1 VYRLPAGEA
10 PRVTPR
16 ATSFAPRI
24 GLTVLT
30 LLAVALF
37 VRAGFWQWGKGLAR
51 QAAWASFAKGADTL
65 RALGSSEL
73 DAQPLYQRV
82 SVTGQLD
89 AAHQFLLDN
98 RSWQGRPGYEV
109 LTPLTRA
116 GATTL
121 LVDRGWVPFTGS
133 RARLPDVSLSA
144 PPAVTLTGRVG
155 SLPSPGLAS
164 GRAPPSGAWPK
175 VTSYPDAHDLAA
187 ALAVPVS
194 ERVLLLDA
202 GAPFGY
208 VRDWQAPGLSP
219 LRHFS
224 YAIQWWSFA
233 VLAIVLWAVTARR
246 PKALR

>member
-1 VYRLPAGEA
+1 MSPAS
-10 PRVTPR
+10 RT
-16 ATSFAPRI
+16 FAPRL
-24 GLTVLT
+24 GFTVLTVLAA
-30 LLAVALF
+30 LLF
-37 VRAGFWQWGKGLAR
+37 VRLGFWQWHKGVVR
-51 QAAWASFAKGADTL
+51 KAAWASFEQGADTL
-65 RALGSSEL
+65 RDLAAGDL

-89 AAHQFLLDN
+89 GAHQFLLDN

-116 GATTL
+116 GASTF
-121 LVDRGWVPFTGS
+121 LVDRGWVAFTGS
-133 RARLPDVSLSA
+133 RAQLPDVSLSA
-144 PPAVTLTGRVG
+144 PPSVTLTGRVG
-155 SLPSPGLAS
+155 ALPSAGLAS
-164 GRAPPSGAWPK
+164 GRAPPAAGAWPK
-175 VTSYPDAHDLAA
+175 VTSYPDARELADVLGA
-187 ALAVPVS
+187 PLSA
-194 ERVLLLDA
+194 RILLLDA

-246 PKALR
+246 PKVAP